1 MDAALLAALVASGLP
16 HEVAEASGEGGEG
29 GEGGKKPE
37 LWVIRLTLGA

>member
-29 GEGGKKPE
+29 GKKPE